1 MDKSNFSFQTPY
13 SDLIRSIGLKTKFI
27 ADKKINELGLNSQ
40 QGRMIGYIYE
50 HQDEGIIQKDLADAF
65 QRKGASI
72 TSMLQGLE
80 KKGYIDRR
88 IPKDNERQKNIYVLP
103 KGVALIND
111 FNKIFSEVEENITKN
126 LSKEEKESLLSLL
139 MKVNSNLTVK

>member
-1 MDKSNFSFQTPY
+1 MDKCGFSFQTSY
-13 SDLIRSIGLKTKFI
+13 SDLIRSIALKAKFR

-80 KKGYIDRR
+80 KKGYIERR

-111 FNKIFSEVEENITKN
+111 FNEIFLEVEESITKN
-126 LSKEEKESLLSLL
+126 LSNKEKEELLSLL
-139 MKVNSNLTVK
+139 IKVNKSL